1 MSNPYSLNEDY
12 AARLRPF
19 FRKRRLRHI
28 DFPVA
33 YVGFGRMST
42 SGSP

>member
-1 MSNPYSLNEDY
+1 LGYH
-12 AARLRPF
+12 
-19 FRKRRLRHI
+19 RKRRLRPI